1 MNVWSAIV
9 ASLHYLAIMG
19 IAATLTLEVI
29 TLKGSVTRAAVA
41 RLARVDM
48 LYGISAGLVLAT
60 GLARVFWFGKG
71 PDFYLHNVL
80 FHIKLTIFLAVA
92 LWSIL
97 PTVRFIRWNAAAKA
111 SGVLPT
117 EAQFNSMRKVV
128 FSELHL
134 LALLPILA
142 AFMARGFGFSGG

>member
-1 MNVWSAIV
+1 MNVWSAII
-9 ASLHYLAIMG
+9 ASLHYLSIMG
-19 IAATLTLEVI
+19 IAATLTLEVM
-29 TLKGSVTRAAVA
+29 TLKGPVSQAAIA

-48 LYGISAGLVLAT
+48 FYGISAALVLAT

-71 PDFYLHNVL
+71 ADFYLHNVL
-80 FHIKLTIFLAVA
+80 FHIKLTIFFSVA

-97 PTVRFIRWNAAAKA
+97 PTLRFIRWNVAAKT
-111 SGVLPT
+111 SGALPT
-117 EAQFNSMRKVV
+117 AAQFNSMRKVV

>member
-19 IAATLTLEVI
+19 MAATLALEVM
-29 TLKGSVTRAAVA
+29 TLKGAVTQAAIT

-48 LYGISAGLVLAT
+48 FYGISALLVLAT
-60 GLARVFWFGKG
+60 GLARVLWFGKG
-71 PDFYLHNVL
+71 ADFYLHNVL

-111 SGVLPT
+111 SGSLPT
-117 EAQFNSMRKVV
+117 AAQFNSMRKVV

>member
-1 MNVWSAIV
+1 MNVWSAVV

-19 IAATLTLEVI
+19 IAATLTLEVM
-29 TLKGSVTRAAVA
+29 TLKGEPSRAALA

-48 LYGISAGLVLAT
+48 FYGISAVLVLAT

-71 PDFYLHNVL
+71 ADFYLHNMI
-80 FHIKLTIFLAVA
+80 FHLKVTIFVVVG

-97 PTVRFIRWNAAAKA
+97 PTVRFIQWNLAAKT
-111 SGVLPT
+111 SGSLPT

-142 AFMARGFGFSGG
+142 AFMARGFGYTGG